1 MSQNKRKSDTSDVT
15 TVKEGPA
22 TKHLAMEED
31 KMKSLFNPKIWD
43 PKFQDDLK
51 ETIAKS
57 EPYNWGSITDLVDDD
72 LLRSVR
78 KEIEN
83 EIHFTLKETDI
94 YKVNQSG
101 DLANLSGL
109 NWEDLSRLPNLYKLR
124 QILYSEPY
132 RKFFAKITDSKYLSG
147 KKMDMSVN
155 TYTKGCHL
163 LTHDDVIGS
172 RRVSFILYLP
182 EPDRKWKDHYGGGL
196 RLFPSVANNIPYT
209 DPCAK
214 LIPQFNQIAFFK
226 VKPGYS
232 FHDVEEVKV
241 DKHRLSIQGW
251 YHIPQEGEEGYIPGE
266 EEAWVNNNNSTLSQ
280 LEFNLLQE
288 FEYPKD
294 DRKTVIRQSSPEEQ
308 QLDKLAENLVKL
320 NKEEIKELS
329 EYIDETHLTAEGL
342 ENLQKTFLENSS
354 LSIDNFLNKENSE
367 ILSKLIKF
375 RELNEECPKTA
386 KESKK
391 PWETAKPP
399 HKWRFLYLDEDEFNN
414 EMSSSSDGTEK
425 TELDSRLYELS
436 QFLQSFTFKKFI
448 ATITCLVPLTQS
460 VIVRRFRPGNDFTL
474 ADKIQ
479 LNKNLNN
486 LMECI
491 LEGTLSLSVFDDW
504 ENGNVGGYQIYML
517 NEEDNGDDQAVVH
530 DDNGE
535 SVLINKPASWNSFNL
550 VLRDE
555 NILEFIKYVS
565 WGAKGSRW
573 DIKMLWD
580 VKDVDDEE
588 KENGA

>member
-1 MSQNKRKSDTSDVT
+1 MSQYKRKNDGNEASHIED
-15 TVKEGPA
+15 GPA

-31 KMKSLFNPKIWD
+31 KMKSLFNQKIWD
-43 PKFQDDLK
+43 PKFQDDLEK
-51 ETIAKS
+51 TIAKS

-109 NWEDLSRLPNLYKLR
+109 DWADLSRLPNMYKLR

-132 RKFFAKITDSKYLSG
+132 RKFIAKITNSKYLSG
-147 KKMDMSVN
+147 SKMDMSVN

-182 EPDRKWKDHYGGGL
+182 EPDRKWKEHYGGGL

-214 LIPQFNQIAFFK
+214 LVPQFNQIAFFK

-294 DRKTVIRQSSPEEQ
+294 DRKLVVKEPSQEEQ
-308 QLDKLAENLVKL
+308 LTKLAEDITKL
-320 NKEEIKELS
+320 STDEIKELS
-329 EYIDETHLTAEGL
+329 KYIAEEHLTEEGL
-342 ENLQKTFLENSS
+342 QVLQKNFLENSA
-354 LSIDNFLNKENSE
+354 LSIDNFLNEETSQL
-367 ILSKLIKF
+367 LSKLIKY
-375 RELNEECPKTA
+375 RELNEKCPTTV
-386 KESKK
+386 KENKK

-399 HKWRFLYLDEDEFNN
+399 HKWRFLYLDENEFNEESQN
-414 EMSSSSDGTEK
+414 EK
-425 TELDSRLYELS
+425 NELDSKLYDLS
-436 QFLQSFTFKKFI
+436 QFIQSFVFKKFI
-448 ATITCLVPLTQS
+448 AAITCLVPLTQS

-474 ADKIQ
+474 ADRLQ
-479 LNKNLNN
+479 LNKNFDN
-486 LMECI
+486 LMDCI

-504 ENGNVGGYQIYML
+504 ENGNIGGYQIYML

-535 SVLINKPASWNSFNL
+535 SVLINKAASWNSFNL

-555 NILEFIKYVS
+555 NVLEFIKYVS

-580 VKDVDDEE
+580 VKDTGDDDEE
-588 KENGA
+588 

>member
-1 MSQNKRKSDTSDVT
+1 MSAYKRNNDSSEVSHIED
-15 TVKEGPA
+15 GPA
-22 TKHLAMEED
+22 TKLLAMEED
-31 KMKSLFNPKIWD
+31 KMKSLFNQKIWD
-43 PKFQDDLK
+43 PKFQNDLE
-51 ETIAKS
+51 ETISKS
-57 EPYNWGSITDLVDDD
+57 EPYNWGSITELVDDD

-78 KEIEN
+78 KEIES

-109 NWEDLSRLPNLYKLR
+109 DWADLSRLPNMYKLR

-132 RKFFAKITDSKYLSG
+132 RKFIAKITNSKYLSG
-147 KKMDMSVN
+147 SKMDMSVN

-182 EPDRKWKDHYGGGL
+182 EPDRKWKEHYGGGL

-214 LIPQFNQIAFFK
+214 LVPQFNQIAFFK

-294 DRKTVIRQSSPEEQ
+294 ERKLVVKEPSQEEQ
-308 QLDKLAENLVKL
+308 LTKLAEDLTKL
-320 NKEEIKELS
+320 SSEEIKDLNK
-329 EYIDETHLTAEGL
+329 YIDEEHLTKEGL
-342 ENLQKTFLENSS
+342 QVLQKNFLENSS
-354 LSIDNFLNKENSE
+354 LSIENFLNKETSE
-367 ILSKLIKF
+367 LLLKLIKY
-375 RELNEECPKTA
+375 RELNEICPMTV
-386 KESKK
+386 EENKK

-399 HKWRFLYLDEDEFNN
+399 HKWRFLYLDENEFNEESQN
-414 EMSSSSDGTEK
+414 ERA
-425 TELDSRLYELS
+425 ELDSKLYDLS
-436 QFLQSFTFKKFI
+436 QFLQSFVFKKFI

-474 ADKIQ
+474 ADKLQ
-479 LNKNLNN
+479 LNKNFDN

-491 LEGTLSLSVFDDW
+491 LEGTLSLSAFDDW
-504 ENGNVGGYQIYML
+504 EGGNVGGYQIYML

-535 SVLINKPASWNSFNL
+535 SVLINKSASWNSFNL

-555 NILEFIKYVS
+555 NVLEFIKYVS

-580 VKDVDDEE
+580 VKDTGDDDEE
-588 KENGA
+588 